1 MRTTRKAGEAS
12 WIYFLSDSETETIK
26 DKDAVFVLEFRDD
39 DVMSGAVAAVI
50 MRWRVHAEGRKHS
63 QPWQNHWVPNWKPA
77 YLQIPQKEQVNVR
90 TCLSLIWSGFLLL

>member
-39 DVMSGAVAAVI
+39 DVMSGAVA
-50 MRWRVHAEGRKHS
+50 RSEEHTSNSSHSRKS
-63 QPWQNHWVPNWKPA
+63 RMPSSA
-77 YLQIPQKEQVNVR
+77 
-90 TCLSLIWSGFLLL
+90 

>member
-1 MRTTRKAGEAS
+1 MSQGSTPIHSDWFRRVHVIQPRTMRTTRKAGEAS

-50 MRWRVHAEGRKHS
+50 MR
-63 QPWQNHWVPNWKPA
+63 
-77 YLQIPQKEQVNVR
+77 
-90 TCLSLIWSGFLLL
+90 

>member
-50 MRWRVHAEGRKHS
+50 IR
-63 QPWQNHWVPNWKPA
+63 
-77 YLQIPQKEQVNVR
+77 
-90 TCLSLIWSGFLLL
+90 

>member
-50 MRWRVHAEGRKHS
+50 MR
-63 QPWQNHWVPNWKPA
+63 
-77 YLQIPQKEQVNVR
+77 
-90 TCLSLIWSGFLLL
+90 